1 MHTTNSSIFNV
12 FQKKLRQTHFQNPK
26 SSYNDQRFHQPQTMY
41 TTNSSIF
48 NVFQKKTKNYPL
60 LESKKSSKK
69 MNKDFNKNRTVLRTT
84 WMIPSTGPS
93 LRRVRQ
99 SQIKTNKSTQNP
111 KNLTFL
117 SSFCSPPLSSLE
129 SPLFTLSSAS
139 LWFSALRLSQVSTA
153 HLNVSGIRYKI
164 INIWAILFVKNL
176 KITLFIWA
184 LPGLGVKFGPSI
196 FFLVI
201 NRICFVFFL
210 FCPWVSHI
218 NKSCVNVMAG
228 LNFILIYAG

>member
-1 MHTTNSSIFNV
+1 MTKDFINHKQCIQLIAAFLMY
-12 FQKKLRQTHFQNPK
+12 FRKKK
-26 SSYNDQRFHQPQTMY
+26 
-41 TTNSSIF
+41 
-48 NVFQKKTKNYPL
+48 KKTKNYPL

-117 SSFCSPPLSSLE
+117 SSLCSPPLSSLQ

-139 LWFSALRLSQVSTA
+139 LWFSALRLSQVSTTY
-153 HLNVSGIRYKI
+153 LTSGIRYKI

-184 LPGLGVKFGPSI
+184 LPGLGVKFGPSS
-196 FFLVI
+196 FFFFVI
-201 NRICFVFFL
+201 DRICFVFFFSFL
-210 FCPWVSHI
+210 FFFRGWV
-218 NKSCVNVMAG
+218 
-228 LNFILIYAG
+228 ILIRLVLMLWLGLILF

>member
-1 MHTTNSSIFNV
+1 MHTTNSSIFNI

-48 NVFQKKTKNYPL
+48 NVFQKKKKKKKKTKNYPL

-117 SSFCSPPLSSLE
+117 SSLCSPPLSSLQ

-139 LWFSALRLSQVSTA
+139 LWFSALRLSQVSTTY
-153 HLNVSGIRYKI
+153 LTSGIRYKI
-164 INIWAILFVKNL
+164 INIWAQGTPFYLL
-176 KITLFIWA
+176 RT
-184 LPGLGVKFGPSI
+184 
-196 FFLVI
+196 
-201 NRICFVFFL
+201 
-210 FCPWVSHI
+210 
-218 NKSCVNVMAG
+218 
-228 LNFILIYAG
+228 